1 MSKRPH
7 TRQAGARLLSATRWG
22 PLVIALGGG
31 ASSHV
36 QAQSPCPQEP
46 APVSL
51 WSDRE
56 ASIRQQEQMPDA
68 CLKSLVRQCD
78 ADAEAGFLD
87 AGSAAICSV
96 RYEAL
101 LRHGFRGDFPALLR
115 WWLSGPPVADSR

>member
-7 TRQAGARLLSATRWG
+7 TRRAAARLLSAVRWG
-22 PLVIALGGG
+22 PLLIAMAGG
-31 ASSHV
+31 ASSAS
-36 QAQSPCPQEP
+36 AQSQCPPGP
-46 APVSL
+46 APSTL

-56 ASIRQQEQMPDA
+56 ASIRQQEQVPDA

-87 AGSAAICSV
+87 AGSAALCSV

-115 WWLSGPPVADSR
+115 WWLSGPPVAASQ